1 MLPNI
6 LGILGDYHYPY
17 DGKPYQPTTRALG
30 TKKGVSGLKK
40 LAMDREVTNDD

>member
-17 DGKPYQPTTRALG
+17 DGKPYQPTTS
-30 TKKGVSGLKK
+30 SGLKK

>member
-6 LGILGDYHYPY
+6 LGIIIIHLMGNPII
-17 DGKPYQPTTRALG
+17 QPLE
-30 TKKGVSGLKK
+30 TKKGVLGLKK